1 MDVYV
6 VVAPTPAATEGIAAL
21 LASSSVIRIQAL
33 SGAVLTLDEVHRH
46 AVQQQQAC
54 SWVVRRANDE
64 LDALLPTAP
73 LRLREL
79 QVALDEA
86 ETRCHS
92 MQLEFAQFQQDVQE
106 LQAQY
111 AKVSEVH
118 QRVLW
123 EYLPAHD
130 PSMASIP
137 SVSYNVEETVHAIG
151 KYTIQA
157 TIGEGQYASVFAC
170 CVRPDAPADPS
181 FTALAPSP
189 PLAVKV
195 IEKAKLLDVLALQR
209 IQMEISALSDPLLR
223 HPSVLYLRDIIHT
236 PKFMYLVTDRGGKD
250 LFEYFGAHENGIS
263 EATAV
268 HVMFKIVDAIRHLH
282 THGYCHRDLKPEN
295 ILFAPESASV
305 KIVDFGLC
313 YRVARGR
320 KPLSDFCGSPGFFA
334 PEILLAETYDGF
346 KADVWSLGCI
356 LLELLLGNTFFLSVW
371 MTAYSLDV
379 LGDRALY
386 RDTIHANLAKLRDA
400 LDAPAMQLYSPPIKE
415 LLLLMLDASTKTRLG
430 IQDVY
435 EHPVFEAQR
444 RKKQPHPLV
453 KSSSSVVEASGPPRL
468 AVQGHVHIHPMSH
481 HPPSPPRPRS
491 EEPPTT
497 GKVILPAISKTSPDK
512 PR

>member
-21 LASSSVIRIQAL
+21 LASSAAIRITAL
-33 SGAVLTLDEVHRH
+33 SGAVLTLDEVRRH
-46 AVQQQQAC
+46 AVQQQEAC

-79 QVALDEA
+79 EAALDEA
-86 ETRCHS
+86 NTRCHS

-137 SVSYNVEETVHAIG
+137 SISYNVEESVRAIG

-170 CVRPDAPADPS
+170 CLRPDDAHAEPS
-181 FTALAPSP
+181 FTPSP

-209 IQMEISALSDPLLR
+209 IQMEIAALSDPLLR
-223 HPSVLYLRDIIHT
+223 HPSVLFLRDVIHT
-236 PKFMYLVTDRGGKD
+236 PKYMYLVTDRGGKD

-263 EATAV
+263 EATASPLL
-268 HVMFKIVDAIRHLH
+268 FKIVDAIRHLH

-313 YRVARGR
+313 SRVARGR
-320 KPLSDFCGSPGFFA
+320 KAFLSDFCGSPGFFA
-334 PEILLAETYDGF
+334 PEILLAESYDGF

-356 LLELLLGNTFFLSVW
+356 LLELLLGNAFFLSVW

-386 RDTIHANLAKLRDA
+386 RDTLHANLAKLREA
-400 LDAPAMQLYSPPIKE
+400 LDAPPMQLYSGPMKE
-415 LLLLMLDASTKTRLG
+415 LLLLMLDASAKTRLT

-444 RKKQPHPLV
+444 RKKQPLV
-453 KSSSSVVEASGPPRL
+453 KSGSSVVESSGPTRL

-481 HPPSPPRPRS
+481 PPSPPRPRS
-491 EEPPTT
+491 EEHPVTS
-497 GKVILPAISKTSPDK
+497 KVILPAIAKLSPDK